1 MKRIAVLALL
11 SGSLG
16 MPALAQDPHAAH
28 ATTPPAK
35 PSPAPVTPADPH
47 AGHTVQPPPPSTPP
61 AAADPHAGH
70 QMSSPVED
78 AHAGHATPSSE
89 TKGTDAGAATGASQ
103 PVGNTSPPAV
113 VLDSAAD
120 QFYGA
125 AEMDRARDVLADE
138 HGGAPIS
145 KVMINILEYADFD
158 DGSGY
163 RWDLEAW
170 YGGDIHRFVF
180 KTEGEGVGSQGAAIA
195 ETQALYSRAI
205 GRYTDVQAGVRH
217 DFEPGSR
224 TYATVGVESLF
235 PYWFEVEAALFLS
248 DRGDVLGR
256 LEGSYDLRL
265 TQRLILQPRVELEL
279 AAQDVPD
286 ENIGSGVSSGELG
299 LRLRYDIRREFSPY
313 IGVNFEKSFGQ
324 TADFARLAGEDD
336 EETSFVA
343 GLRAWF

>member
-1 MKRIAVLALL
+1 MKRTAILALL
-11 SGSLG
+11 SGALS
-16 MPALAQDPHAAH
+16 MPALAQDPHATH
-28 ATTPPAK
+28 ATPP
-35 PSPAPVTPADPH
+35 PVQPPPTPVTPADPH
-47 AGHTVQPPPPSTPP
+47 AGHGVQPPPPTSP
-61 AAADPHAGH
+61 AAADPHASH
-70 QMSSPVED
+70 QVSPPVED
-78 AHAGHATPSSE
+78 AHAGHMTPSSE
-89 TKGTDAGAATGASQ
+89 ADETVAGAATGASQ
-103 PVGNTSPPAV
+103 SVGKTPPPAV
-113 VLDSAAD
+113 IRDSAVD
-120 QFYGA
+120 KFYGLA
-125 AEMDRARDVLADE
+125 PMDRARDVLADE
-138 HGGAPIS
+138 HGGALIS
-145 KVMINILEYADFD
+145 KVMTNIFEYADID

-180 KTEGEGVGSQGAAIA
+180 KTEGEGVGSDGATVA

-205 GRYTDVQAGVRH
+205 GQYTDVQAGIRQ

-235 PYWFEVEAALFLS
+235 PYWFEAEAALFLS

-286 ENIGSGVSSGELG
+286 DNIGSGISSGELG
-299 LRLRYDIRREFSPY
+299 LRLRYDIRREFAPY

-324 TADFARLAGEDD
+324 TADFARMAGEDD
-336 EETSFVA
+336 EEMSFVA

>member
-1 MKRIAVLALL
+1 MKRIAALALL
-11 SGSLG
+11 SGIPGL
-16 MPALAQDPHAAH
+16 PAFAQ
-28 ATTPPAK
+28 
-35 PSPAPVTPADPH
+35 DPH
-47 AGHTVQPPPPSTPP
+47 AGHTVPSP
-61 AAADPHAGH
+61 ASD
-70 QMSSPVED
+70 
-78 AHAGHATPSSE
+78 E
-89 TKGTDAGAATGASQ
+89 TVPAAATGASL
-103 PVGNTSPPAV
+103 PVGNASPPAV
-113 VLDSAAD
+113 IRDSAVE

-125 AEMDRARDVLADE
+125 APMDRARDVLADE

-145 KVMINILEYADFD
+145 KVMANIFEYAEID

-170 YGGDIHRFVF
+170 YGGDIHRFLF
-180 KTEGEGVGSQGAAIA
+180 KTEGEGAVSDGATVA

-205 GRYTDVQAGVRH
+205 GRYTDLQAGVRY

-224 TYATVGVESLF
+224 AYATVGVESLL

-265 TQRLILQPRVELEL
+265 TQRLILQPRLELEL
-279 AAQDVPD
+279 AAQDVPED
-286 ENIGSGVSSGELG
+286 DIGSGISSGELG
-299 LRLRYDIRREFSPY
+299 LRLRYDIRREFAPY
-313 IGVNFEKSFGQ
+313 IGVNFEKFFGQ

-343 GLRAWF
+343 GVRVWF